1 MTSDAADATSQTARH
16 DVPGR
21 MTAAISII
29 APAPAGM

>member
-1 MTSDAADATSQTARH
+1 MAADTADATSQAARH

-29 APAPAGM
+29 EPAPAGM